1 MTLLSYRSVFGR
13 AVLQT
18 CALSVCSS
26 AIAGTVRADPRESLC
41 FVITPAG
48 DATPAPRTLALTVR
62 RALALIGSASPQ
74 VLLYDPSLYEPRVR
88 AKIERLEAFVAKGNS
103 HIYLNRRGHALQD
116 AVDGQPYGIYVLAA
130 ILAHEMAHL
139 EGKDE
144 SNARR
149 IEREWVLRFW
159 QEGQMPIE
167 ITRNILAH
175 TRRSE

>member
-1 MTLLSYRSVFGR
+1 MTLRSYRSVIGG

-18 CALSVCSS
+18 CALGVCSS
-26 AIAGTVRADPRESLC
+26 AIAGTVRAETREPLC

-48 DATPAPRTLALTVR
+48 DVTPAPRTLALTVR
-62 RALALIGSASPQ
+62 RALALIGSASPR
-74 VLLYDPSLYEPRVR
+74 VLLYDPILYQPRVR
-88 AKIERLEAFVAKGNS
+88 ARLERLEAFVAENNR
-103 HIYLNRRGHALQD
+103 HIYLNQRGHALQD

-159 QEGQMPIE
+159 HEGQIPFE
-167 ITRNILAH
+167 ITRSMLAH
-175 TRRSE
+175 TRGSE